1 MCSTTPK
8 TKAAS
13 PGVKQPS
20 TVQKPPA
27 LPKIITLQKFLTDQY
42 NAEKTSLE
50 PTGDKIGTFTL
61 KNKEAAISIRAINND
76 NENLYG
82 EINGTLMHYSA
93 SMIKVAAMYAAY
105 DLLCTA
111 RIHAKNNSFT
121 NKTDFQNSL
130 DSLIDT
136 STAIQRL
143 KDFGKGLK
151 PDLSKIFVGF
161 TGPGTNEV
169 NFHPDFAHDMSEMIL
184 QSSDAL
190 AGNCIRKLGYS
201 YINVSLIKGNF
212 FNPDPNKL
220 NGIWL
225 AGDYS
230 GEGILKSVRV
240 PVENDTVSG
249 GSGQA
254 TTTKEMSRMFHL
266 IHTETALLH
275 VTDSVE
281 KAEANLQMHDFINRA
296 PWWFDNNTSTV
307 NITETLKFTRHCAK
321 IGVGPLGKSGEGGPE
336 VVSLGNVVTWISDP
350 QIGSFNTKYQ
360 RTLTGDFAI
369 CWQNMYKP
377 FSHFDSLVRLMNN
390 SIENFL
396 TQ

>member
-1 MCSTTPK
+1 MSSTTPK

-20 TVQKPPA
+20 AVQKPPA
-27 LPKIITLQKFLTDQY
+27 LPQIISLQKFLTDQY
-42 NAEKTSLE
+42 NAEKANLE
-50 PTGDKIGTFTL
+50 PTGNKIGTFTL
-61 KNKEAAISIRAINND
+61 KNKEAAISIRVINND

-82 EINGTLMHYSA
+82 EINGALMHYSA
-93 SMIKVAAMYAAY
+93 SMIKVAAMYAAF
-105 DLLCTA
+105 DLRCAA
-111 RIHAKNNSFT
+111 RAHAKSNSFS
-121 NKTDFQNSL
+121 NKDDFQNSF
-130 DSLIDT
+130 DGVIDT
-136 STAIQRL
+136 SKAIQRL
-143 KDFGKGLK
+143 KDFGDGLK
-151 PDLSKIFVGF
+151 PELKNIFIGF
-161 TGPGTNEV
+161 KGTGPDQVKFDAGFEN
-169 NFHPDFAHDMSEMIL
+169 DMWEMIVN
-184 QSSDAL
+184 SSDAL
-190 AGNCIRKLGYS
+190 AGRCIRRLGYS
-201 YINVSLIKGNF
+201 YINVSLMKGSF
-212 FNPDPNKL
+212 FNAGTL

-240 PVENDTVSG
+240 PVENDTVPG

-254 TTTKEMSRMFHL
+254 TTTKEMSRIFQL
-266 IHTETALLH
+266 IHTQSALSH
-275 VTDSVE
+275 ITDGTE
-281 KAEANLQMHDFINRA
+281 RDAANLEMHQLIQQA
-296 PWWFDNNTSTV
+296 PWWFDNNTITV
-307 NITETLKFTRHCAK
+307 KITETLKFQRHCAK

-336 VVSLGNVVTWISDP
+336 VVSLGNVVTWKSDP

-377 FSHFDSLVRLMNN
+377 FSHFDSLVRVMNI